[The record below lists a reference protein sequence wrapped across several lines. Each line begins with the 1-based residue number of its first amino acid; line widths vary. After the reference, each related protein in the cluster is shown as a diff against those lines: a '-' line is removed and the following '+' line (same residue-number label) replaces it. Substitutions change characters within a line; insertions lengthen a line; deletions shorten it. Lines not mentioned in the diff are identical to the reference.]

1 MDEIIMWL
9 MQNLMP
15 SMLGAAGRRG
25 MGSVLSGR
33 AHPGQMEWGAGV
45 TPGSASDKMT
55 PNPGGPSIMGAGRRP
70 SAGGSVERPAS
81 TGFTSLSPSPMNQL
95 QAAMSGQ
102 GRRPSPIT
110 YV

>member
-15 SMLGAAGRRG
+15 AMLGTPGRKG
-25 MGSVLSGR
+25 MSSMLSGR
-33 AHPGQMEWGAGV
+33 TNPGQLEWGGGI
-45 TPGSASDKMT
+45 TPEKTA
-55 PNPGGPSIMGAGRRP
+55 PNPSAPAPTSGGRRP
-70 SAGGSVERPAS
+70 SAGGSVERPVS

-102 GRRPSPIT
+102 GRRSSPIT